1 MSAPPDDPSGS
12 VGEPFTEQLSV
23 ASSMAPEIAV
33 RDPQV
38 CHLLANVLQV
48 DDDSPIV
55 QFLYVNEF
63 LEDVEALF
71 YLHPDSIRELTYL
84 PVYPSGRIGDKAI
97 NLVPAHVTKLQ
108 SFIAWLEK
116 IADQDPPDAVDWT
129 ECTADSFKLFRN
141 RNMHLLE
148 TFLPTNARP
157 SNPIAG
163 GAPLPHRSS
172 LPDFVQQQVQHQP
185 R

>member
-38 CHLLANVLQV
+38 RHLLANVLQV
-48 DDDSPIV
+48 DGDSPIV

-63 LEDVEALF
+63 LEDIEALF

-84 PVYPSGRIGDKAI
+84 PVYPSGRIGDTAI
-97 NLVPAHVTKLQ
+97 NLLPAHVTKLQ
-108 SFIAWLEK
+108 YFVAWLNK
-116 IADQDPPDAVDWT
+116 MAGPDRPDDVDWT
-129 ECTADSFKLFRN
+129 EYTVDSFKQFR
-141 RNMHLLE
+141 RNNLTLLND
-148 TFLPTNARP
+148 FLPRKTREV
-157 SNPIAG
+157 
-163 GAPLPHRSS
+163 LS
-172 LPDFVQQQVQHQP
+172 LIHI
-185 R
+185 